1 MIKRKGLRINKNGQL
16 LKKNALTTEQI
27 CLTNSLRTSINISV
41 ENLYV
46 DVGAVNL
53 VWQYSLFNREL

>member
-16 LKKNALTTEQI
+16 LKKNALTMEQI
-27 CLTNSLRTSINISV
+27 CLTNSLRTSVNISV

-53 VWQYSLFNREL
+53 V